1 MSHPFPPPPRRRR
14 PLKWRLVAAAAYVL
28 SSLVALTFIGWIV
41 VCAMTIPLWAWVVII
56 IVCFSL
62 AVF

>member
-1 MSHPFPPPPRRRR
+1 MANPFPPPPKRR
-14 PLKWRLVAAAAYVL
+14 PLKWRLAAAVAYVIGALIAL
-28 SSLVALTFIGWIV
+28 SFIGWIV